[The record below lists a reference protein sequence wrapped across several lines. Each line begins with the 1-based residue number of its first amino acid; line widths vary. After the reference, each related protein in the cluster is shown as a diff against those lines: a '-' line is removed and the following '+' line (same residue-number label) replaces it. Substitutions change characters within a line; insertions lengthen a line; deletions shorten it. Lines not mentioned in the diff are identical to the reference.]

1 MKTEQELANA
11 LKDLMSKES
20 LDNITVKRLTD
31 ICNIKRQTFY
41 YHFRD
46 IYDLLTWIFL
56 NEDLNKSKPVE
67 KWEDGVK
74 VITKY
79 ILKNKRFIQNTL
91 SSAGKELFE
100 QFISSYLYSITL
112 KSFANYDKKGVIPSE
127 DRRLFV
133 SYYVSGISNVII
145 TWVEKG
151 MKESEEQL
159 LKCLGIVVDG
169 FVQKLIEKYSTL

>member
-56 NEDLNKSKPVE
+56 NEDLNKNKPVD
-67 KWEDGVK
+67 KWEDAVK
-74 VITKY
+74 VIMKY
-79 ILKNKRFIQNTL
+79 VLKNKRFIQNTL

-112 KSFANYDKKGVIPSE
+112 KSFTNYDKKGIIPSE
-127 DRRLFV
+127 DKRLFV
-133 SYYVSGISNVII
+133 SYYVSGISSVII
-145 TWVEKG
+145 TWIEKG
-151 MKESEEQL
+151 MKENEEQL
-159 LKCLGIVVDG
+159 LKCLELVVDG
-169 FVQKLIEKYSTL
+169 FVQKLIEKYSK

>member
-11 LKDLMSKES
+11 LKELMSKES

-31 ICNIKRQTFY
+31 ICGIKRQTFY

-56 NEDLNKSKPVE
+56 NEDLSKNKPTE
-67 KWEDGVK
+67 KWQDAVK

-79 ILKNKRFIQNTL
+79 VIKNKRFIQNTL

-100 QFISSYLYSITL
+100 QFISSYLYMVTL
-112 KSFANYDKKGVIPSE
+112 RNFAKYDTKGIVPN
-127 DRRLFV
+127 DDKRLFV
-133 SYYVSGISNVII
+133 SYYVSGISSVII
-145 TWVEKG
+145 AWIEKG
-151 MKESEEQL
+151 MKENEDQL
-159 LKCLGIVVDG
+159 IKRLELVVDN
-169 FVQKLIEKYSTL
+169 FVQGIILKYSKQ